1 MDLESYLN
9 MQKNFYEQ
17 DASIWTLDNRNPVVG
32 CYDKHN
38 DWSDYDEYLFKEF
51 DTSGLVALEYG
62 CGPGRNIIKFN
73 NRFSRIDGVDI
84 AINNIEKAKLNLN
97 HNGIAIPN
105 LYLCDGKS
113 IPVEDSV
120 YDVVFSVIC
129 LQHIACYDIRFS
141 IMSDIKRILK
151 PNGRFCFQ
159 MGFGGKSDQWVFS
172 QYYDNAV
179 NASFTNG
186 RHDVSIVDENNL
198 KDDLVNKLGFTDYKS
213 DIRPVGPDDNHKN
226 WIWIQVKK

>member
-17 DASIWTLDNRNPVVG
+17 DASTWTLDNRNPVVG

-84 AINNIEKAKLNLN
+84 AVNNIEKAKLNLN

-159 MGFGGKSDQWVFS
+159 MGFGGKSDQWVFC